1 MRQKYN
7 ITREQVDYLLSNVGD
22 KDLIDSKLKSWF
34 PIVVV
39 SDTVPTQVNEVN
51 GNELKRN
58 TWYRNTEGVGGFI
71 FHKSDGVAF
80 GTTNISEAWYDNGG
94 WGLSR
99 ESERALYVEATEEEI
114 RSFLIRVAK
123 EKGYS
128 QGNYT
133 CLGGSCTEGFNR
145 DFNFAFLDT
154 GRGGLLY
161 TMPDG
166 YGGNLIFRDGEWAEL
181 KPIEN

>member
-1 MRQKYN
+1 MRERYN

-99 ESERALYVEATEEEI
+99 ESERALYVKATEEEI

-128 QGNYT
+128 QGNFT

-161 TMPDG
+161 TMPEG
-166 YGGNLIFRDGEWAEL
+166 SGGNLIFRDGVWATINRE
-181 KPIEN
+181 